1 MTGSV
6 RSMIGDGSYPTYEAG
21 RIVREGANTG
31 STGFGQS
38 SLSCTHSVW
47 TPNHSVLAAVR
58 VCNYGGFGMSGDEIV
73 RVEKFK
79 IERFMALGLGRYQA
93 IRAVEDALDWHRVEA
108 LLKTECTL
116 AVALE
121 SR

>member
-1 MTGSV
+1 
-6 RSMIGDGSYPTYEAG
+6 
-21 RIVREGANTG
+21 
-31 STGFGQS
+31 
-38 SLSCTHSVW
+38 
-47 TPNHSVLAAVR
+47 
-58 VCNYGGFGMSGDEIV
+58 MSADEIV
-73 RVEKFK
+73 RVEKVK

-93 IRAVEDALDWHRVEA
+93 IRAVEDALDWHRVAA

>member
-1 MTGSV
+1 
-6 RSMIGDGSYPTYEAG
+6 
-21 RIVREGANTG
+21 
-31 STGFGQS
+31 
-38 SLSCTHSVW
+38 
-47 TPNHSVLAAVR
+47 
-58 VCNYGGFGMSGDEIV
+58 MSGDETV

-79 IERFMALGLGRYQA
+79 IKRFMALGLGRYQA

>member
-1 MTGSV
+1 
-6 RSMIGDGSYPTYEAG
+6 
-21 RIVREGANTG
+21 
-31 STGFGQS
+31 
-38 SLSCTHSVW
+38 
-47 TPNHSVLAAVR
+47 
-58 VCNYGGFGMSGDEIV
+58 MSGDEIV

-93 IRAVEDALDWHRVEA
+93 IRAVEDALDLHRIDA
-108 LLKTECTL
+108 LLKTERTL